1 MRVIENCG
9 VNTNV
14 IEYHKGDAQKQSQRN
29 VHFMKTNGPED
40 ADSALRSLLKEW
52 QPQQSLPPRFEERVW
67 TRIEEGQSVRAARLS
82 WQASLAQWIGTM
94 LPRPAP
100 AAGYMAILLAIGL
113 LTGWNQARQETTRIT
128 SDLSVRYVKAVDPY
142 LMGP

>member
-1 MRVIENCG
+1 
-9 VNTNV
+9 
-14 IEYHKGDAQKQSQRN
+14 
-29 VHFMKTNGPED
+29 MKTNGPED